1 MFERCVNNQVRSFGM
16 LINIC
21 DTTVAVDLSIY
32 LSTCLSI
39 YISIDL
45 LIYLLVSIGGEQASP
60 PQNAGNTST
69 PGTSAAKPEHA
80 DALRIL
86 MPVAH
91 NWKNIGTFLKL
102 KSSTLDTIET
112 DYRNQSQE
120 CLREMI
126 SNWLRQT
133 NPRPTWPALAEVVEL
148 FDPSLAQR
156 IKTTYCA

>member
-1 MFERCVNNQVRSFGM
+1 MS
-16 LINIC
+16 INIC

-39 YISIDL
+39 YMSIDL

-60 PQNAGNTST
+60 PQNAGNKST

-91 NWKNIGTFLKL
+91 NWKNIGTYLKL
-102 KSSTLDTIET
+102 KSSTLDRIEA

-133 NPRPTWPALAEVVEL
+133 NPRPTWQALAEVVEL
-148 FDPSLAQR
+148 VDPSVAQG